1 MTTNYPASLDTF
13 TNPASTDALNA
24 AGVPHATQH
33 DNLNDAVLAIETELG
48 TAPRGASATVKA
60 RLDAINPSAGVVT
73 ASASTS
79 GSQANGAFNHGT
91 MGYSDTGNV
100 LTLQESVNSYVQ
112 AEIQNTNAGAT
123 ASANLIVSND
133 QATASAHYG
142 EVGINSSGFT
152 GSGSLNTAGAAYF
165 AATTGELVL
174 GTTTANGIHFVTNS
188 AATDALAISSAGVI
202 TATNT
207 IVPATNSTTVA
218 PIQLTAGTAL
228 STPVKGGIEFDA
240 NKLYF
245 TQAQTSAAGRGYISA
260 KQMVIASG
268 NSGAA
273 TTTTPVSPFSAS
285 NDVLSSIEPAML
297 YRFRGRYN
305 FTSTFTSGTT
315 EAVQL
320 VFTFS
325 NAAAAI
331 NYEFRTF
338 PLTPALIV
346 LAGSF
351 VGTATVATAT
361 TVTPAI
367 IATKSYVC
375 DFDGFFQS
383 HATLAATLTPQFQM
397 STTGTSTICTQFS
410 FFEIEKIGATGDTLI
425 AGNWA

>member
-297 YRFRGRYN
+297 YRFRGRYK
-305 FTSTFTSGTT
+305 FTSTFTSGT
-315 EAVQL
+315 ANIQIL
-320 VFTFS
+320 FAFS
-325 NAAAAI
+325 NAPVAF
-331 NYEFRTF
+331 NYDFRMF
-338 PLTPALIV
+338 PLTPAALSTT
-346 LAGSF
+346 ASR
-351 VGTATVATAT
+351 VGTI
-361 TVTPAI
+361 TVTTASQVTPNI
-367 IATKSYVC
+367 TGTVSHVVE
-375 DFDGFFQS
+375 FDGFFQS